1 MYFHSISL
9 LSFMFFRKTS
19 QNLRKF
25 FSEKYPSFPIYI
37 FPIYLIRLDFMYKTQ
52 LGVVSRPVNKRHT
65 VRRLDAN
72 CDFHHKYLS
81 LILILSLLC
90 FSSHAKRII
99 ISKILI
105 ALFVSRLHFVAVP
118 SKIKY
123 LSPLGNNGVGE
134 TRKL

>member
-1 MYFHSISL
+1 
-9 LSFMFFRKTS
+9 
-19 QNLRKF
+19 
-25 FSEKYPSFPIYI
+25 
-37 FPIYLIRLDFMYKTQ
+37 MYKTQ